1 MPRGDGTGPPPGAG
15 ARPGR
20 RGSGI
25 PRGWGGRRGQGQGR
39 RRRRRANG
47 NRQTTELAG
56 LPTQTWRMRRRALEW
71 GRGGAPPLGQRDL
84 VVKSRDVSLEAVSA
98 VPLVCID
105 KEACTLC
112 GACEVVCPTEAISLG
127 EGAVEVKME
136 ACCGCGACVD
146 ACPNGAIRLK

>member
-15 ARPGR
+15 ARAGR
-20 RGSGI
+20 RGRGT
-25 PRGWGGRRGQGQGR
+25 PRGSGGRRGQGQGR
-39 RRRRRANG
+39 RRRRRGNG
-47 NRQTTELAG
+47 KLQRTKLAVF
-56 LPTQTWRMRRRALEW
+56 PTQTSRARRLAVEW

-84 VVKSRDVSLEAVSA
+84 LVKGREESLRAVRA

-105 KEACTLC
+105 EEACTLC
-112 GACEVVCPTEAISLG
+112 GACQVACPTEAISLG
-127 EGAVEVKME
+127 ERAVEVNME